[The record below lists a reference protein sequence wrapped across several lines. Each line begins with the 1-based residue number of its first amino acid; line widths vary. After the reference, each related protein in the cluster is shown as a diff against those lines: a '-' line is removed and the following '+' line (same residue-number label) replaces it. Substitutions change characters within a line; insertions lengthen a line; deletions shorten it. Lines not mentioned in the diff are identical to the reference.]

1 MKECQKA
8 KNFVAKYF
16 WLINKPKVHK
26 NKKKRAKNNIF
37 KHKSRKLRDFF
48 ISLKYYH

>member
-1 MKECQKA
+1 MKEYKKA

-16 WLINKPKVHK
+16 WIINKPKIHK

-37 KHKSRKLRDFF
+37 KHKSSDMRDFF
-48 ISLKYYH
+48 Y